1 MTDRRGGSSSEK
13 KQYQKNYTNKR
24 VTNKNNNSFFSNS
37 FQQKKMWKKS
47 QIEKDHVVRDT
58 EVFRMLML
66 QFLHVLL
73 LLLHLLASVGIL
85 LPIDTVACFF
95 VVGDVARNSNKGLE
109 SLNENISNPRFKMKW
124 DQLKPNKNMQVEN
137 THAEM

>member
-1 MTDRRGGSSSEK
+1 M
-13 KQYQKNYTNKR
+13 
-24 VTNKNNNSFFSNS
+24 
-37 FQQKKMWKKS
+37 KKS

-66 QFLHVLL
+66 QFLLVLL

-95 VVGDVARNSNKGLE
+95 VVVGDVARNSNKGLE
-109 SLNENISNPRFKMKW
+109 SLNENISNPRFKMK
-124 DQLKPNKNMQVEN
+124 
-137 THAEM
+137 